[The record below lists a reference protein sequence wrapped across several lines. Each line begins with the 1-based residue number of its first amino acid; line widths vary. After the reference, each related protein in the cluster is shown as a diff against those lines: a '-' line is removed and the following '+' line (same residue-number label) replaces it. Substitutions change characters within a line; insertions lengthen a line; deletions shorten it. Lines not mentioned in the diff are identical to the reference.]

1 MAMGHLFERVGFSFI
16 FCVLFGGIILL
27 FRIIPFLFRGGGNSA
42 VLLFILF
49 SSLIPLAVL
58 MVYRI
63 KAPYACNNDFRFIL
77 PIMIPLSFIY
87 VEWLKMWDKKWML
100 IKDLGISLAILMA
113 FSSLLFFV
121 SISGYFT

>member
-1 MAMGHLFERVGFSFI
+1 
-16 FCVLFGGIILL
+16 
-27 FRIIPFLFRGGGNSA
+27 
-42 VLLFILF
+42 
-49 SSLIPLAVL
+49 

-100 IKDLGISLAILMA
+100 IKDLGISLAIFMA